1 MIVARAFGA
10 GVAGVVVNLRAE
22 PDAPAAQWL
31 FAGFAGLAAVGWLA
45 SSRAARTPG

>member
-1 MIVARAFGA
+1 MCAAFGA